1 MPERDW
7 LAALLIWPLFLLGM
21 ITADLVGG
29 LLAGTKFM
37 VCAEWVTYAFPLA
50 AIFFYV
56 RRSRRKFWSAVGA
69 RRENLGPGI
78 IWVLALFVVF
88 SALLTAYD
96 GMTGRLLGRDLREE
110 ISEHFERESEE
121 LGLGD
126 WYFGYM
132 LASSFLLTGLFEEL
146 IFRGFV
152 LDRLLSG
159 GPVFAI
165 GLSSLMHASLHPWYF
180 GFGTAA
186 GALLCGS
193 AFLFFVWMGIAY
205 FKTRNLVGVALMHGL
220 NNALFSVE
228 KLWGDGA
235 VELISAGITLAGAVC
250 LMHLLFAYMRRSVGQ
265 PKVKAQAV
273 AQGVASERAMLERAL
288 RRMRELLG
296 ELRKRYAR
304 EELSREDYLRLRDLY
319 KTRMKDVEEA
329 LKRA

>member
-21 ITADLVGG
+21 IAAGLVGE
-29 LLAGTKFM
+29 LLAGTKLV
-37 VCAEWVTYAFPLA
+37 VCAEWVVYAFPLA

-56 RRSRRKFWSAVGA
+56 RHSRRKFWSAVGA
-69 RRENLGPGI
+69 RRKNLGSGI
-78 IWVLALFVVF
+78 VWVLALFVAF
-88 SALLTAYD
+88 SVVLTAYD
-96 GMTGRLLGRDLREE
+96 GATERLLGRDLGKE
-110 ISEHFERESEE
+110 ISEHFEHKSKE

-132 LASSFLLTGLFEEL
+132 LVSSFLLAGLFEEL

-165 GLSSLMHASLHPWYF
+165 GLSSLMHASLHLWYF

-186 GALLCGS
+186 GAVLCGS
-193 AFLFFVWMGIAY
+193 AFLFFVWMGIVY

-220 NNALFSVE
+220 NNALFSVRH
-228 KLWGDGA
+228 LWGKGA
-235 VELISAGITLAGAVC
+235 VELISACITLIGVIC
-250 LMHLLFAYMRRSVGQ
+250 LMYLLFAYMRRSVGR
-265 PKVKAQAV
+265 PIEEAKAPAPV
-273 AQGVASERAMLERAL
+273 GKRAMLERTL
-288 RRMRELLG
+288 KRMRGLLE

-304 EELSREDYLRLRDLY
+304 GELSRSDYLRLKDLY
-319 KTRMKDVEEA
+319 KTRIKELEEA
-329 LKRA
+329 LKRP